1 MQKDWHITEGL
12 ITTHFVGLLV
22 VMGNDPRWV
31 YDTFAFIPATWSSHP
46 WSVLT
51 FQFITPSPIWFLFS
65 MIILWLMGKTLE
77 NDWGSPRFLVFWL
90 VSTIGAVAATTVLG
104 GTLSGDIFR
113 SASLLFTY
121 ATLYPDTELRLF
133 FVLPVKVK
141 WLAVFGAGGLV
152 AMSLTGGFLY
162 GLINIAGASAGYLFF
177 LATRKLPTRRKIAF
191 ELKKR
196 KASVEVKT
204 ESVKAEQRNQVWSPK
219 IRDAVARSSQGGAVA
234 AEDEALLAEL
244 DGGGDSSITICA
256 ASEFGYIEDD
266 TCRTCP
272 GFAECGARAIRMAAE
287 GGEED

>member
-1 MQKDWHITEGL
+1 MRREWHITEVL
-12 ITTHFVGLLV
+12 ITAHFIGLLV
-22 VMGNDPRWV
+22 VMGNDPRWI
-31 YDTFAFIPATWSSHP
+31 YDTFAFVPSTWSSHP

-90 VSTIGAVAATTVLG
+90 VSTIGAVAATAVLG
-104 GTLSGDIFR
+104 GTLAGDVFR

-152 AMSLTGGFLY
+152 AMSLTGGFVN

-191 ELKKR
+191 EIKKR
-196 KASVEVKT
+196 KASVEVKV
-204 ESVKAEQRNQVWSPK
+204 ESVKAEQRNQGWDRKVREA
-219 IRDAVARSSQGGAVA
+219 ITRA
-234 AEDEALLAEL
+234 ASAGEVPPEDEALLAEL
-244 DGGGDSSITICA
+244 DAARDPSITVCA
-256 ASEFGYIEDD
+256 PAEFGFIEDD

-287 GGEED
+287 GEGD